1 MNMWQCAGWSDEV
14 TDHPVGRTLLNRRI
28 VMFRDANGTARTVG
42 ARCPHRGADLASG
55 TVVDGCIECPF
66 HGWRFDGD
74 GQCVR
79 VPSQP
84 ATVKIPPHARVPAF
98 PLLERNG
105 VLWVWMSAG
114 EIQLG
119 VPPSDAGGI
128 QRGVP
133 VPDPPATAG
142 RNVRRIFFP
151 PQLIAAPILRTL
163 ENAFDE
169 AHLPFIHRKTF
180 GADRDPL
187 VERKH
192 IAVDPDGGGLVA
204 QEDPDSPWHTAPTL
218 PRGWVGV
225 LAAMLGLRAP
235 VARYVRFELPC
246 VNHVYL
252 EYPNGT
258 YDLFV
263 TYLTPADDAHTWL
276 FVSSARTRA
285 PHALGDWIQRRVLA
299 RIFAEGSRET
309 TLILAAGS
317 DSPPRQVSV
326 ESDRTSLRV
335 RQLYERWD
343 EAPQAPRDDGGARAQ
358 RPGEA
363 L

>member
-1 MNMWQCAGWSDEV
+1 MNTWQCAGWGDEV
-14 TDHPVGRTLLNRRI
+14 ADRPVGRTLLNRRI
-28 VMFRDANGTARTVG
+28 VMFRDANGTAHAVG

-55 TVVDGCIECPF
+55 AVVDGCIECPF

-84 ATVKIPPHARVPAF
+84 ATAKIPPQARVPAF
-98 PLLERNG
+98 PLLERDG
-105 VLWVWMSAG
+105 VLWVRMDAA
-114 EIQLG
+114 EMRRDE
-119 VPPSDAGGI
+119 PPGA
-128 QRGVP
+128 
-133 VPDPPATAG
+133 PPATSG
-142 RNVRRIFFP
+142 PNVRRIFFP
-151 PQLIAAPILRTL
+151 PQLVAAPFLRTL

-180 GADRDPL
+180 GPGRDPL
-187 VERKH
+187 VARQRVT
-192 IAVDPDGGGLVA
+192 VDPDGGGLIA

-225 LAAMLGLRAP
+225 LAALLGLRAP

-285 PHALGDWIQRRVLA
+285 THALGDWIQRRVLA
-299 RIFAEGSRET
+299 RIFDEGSREAS
-309 TLILAAGS
+309 LILPAGP
-317 DSPPRQVSV
+317 DDPPTAVSV
-326 ESDRTSLRV
+326 ESDRVSLRA
-335 RQLYERWD
+335 RQLFERW
-343 EAPQAPRDDGGARAQ
+343 EHGSIAMQPSSTGPCPSRRRA
-358 RPGEA
+358 
-363 L
+363 